1 MRSAILVIFSFFILL
16 ACSKPGPGGKAQ
28 LNIHVK
34 EEGSGKVVNNGTV
47 YIRYGATDFPGP
59 DPALYDAS
67 QPTDANGTTV
77 FEGLRRGSYYLWAV
91 GIDTTSGVQ
100 TTGGITFDIRN
111 KTGERDLVIE
121 TKP

>member
-1 MRSAILVIFSFFILL
+1 MRSAILFLFSFLII

-28 LNIHVK
+28 LNVHVK
-34 EEGSGKVVNNGTV
+34 EEGTGKVVANGVV
-47 YIRYGATDFPGP
+47 YIRYGATEFPGA
-59 DPALYDAS
+59 DPGLYDAN
-67 QPTDANGTTV
+67 QLTDINGKTV

-91 GIDTTSGVQ
+91 AVDTASGTQ
-100 TTGGITFDIRN
+100 TTGGIAFDIRN